1 MSENIKKTLFINDI
15 EVEFDNEKSILEVAK
30 KAGIEIPTF
39 CYRPDLTQFGACRM

>member
-30 KAGIEIPTF
+30 RRELKFQLFATAPI
-39 CYRPDLTQFGACRM
+39 